1 MPFYLLSLHGEII
14 MKFKL
19 GNILPIAGVACL
31 LSVGLLAGCSS
42 ENEQEGISR
51 MMGSGNQ
58 EQPYA
63 DTEQGAKMQYNQQ
76 QQLKKQQAAT
86 AKTTV
91 PPSAS

>member
-1 MPFYLLSLHGEII
+1 

-19 GNILPIAGVACL
+19 CNILPLAGVACL
-31 LSVGLLAGCSS
+31 LSVGLLAGCTS

-51 MMGSGNQ
+51 MMGTGNQ

-63 DTEQGAKMQYNQQ
+63 DTEQGAKMQYDQQ
-76 QQLKKQQAAT
+76 QQLKKQQAAQT
-86 AKTTV
+86 QENT